1 MASTPNTRRS
11 LITTPSPSELDRTS
25 SSSTQVSGTTF
36 AHSSCAIHASTLK
49 RVANESG
56 SSLLLMGG
64 SWTRNKPSLEVE
76 TQRQHGKSSGSA
88 GFGGSLRVRETLVAD
103 AVDEVFGRFCLGSP
117 GRPSGLRFFGS
128 LIGGGLSR
136 SASRSLS
143 NWSTSIR
150 TLK

>member
-1 MASTPNTRRS
+1 M
-11 LITTPSPSELDRTS
+11 
-25 SSSTQVSGTTF
+25 
-36 AHSSCAIHASTLK
+36 
-49 RVANESG
+49 
-56 SSLLLMGG
+56 
-64 SWTRNKPSLEVE
+64 
-76 TQRQHGKSSGSA
+76 
-88 GFGGSLRVRETLVAD
+88 RETLVAD